1 MLEMSYENHYNFTKW
16 YYEQDQAAHLW
27 RAEGDYLALMEVINK
42 LRKKKSRM
50 LEFSEA

>member
-1 MLEMSYENHYNFTKW
+1 HGSCPLVGTWDRW

-42 LRKKKSRM
+42 LRKKKSGM
-50 LEFSEA
+50 LEFSE